1 MHGTLEQ
8 QSSALSQMDVM
19 IPLRNTAISKNNYD
33 LHSYNNLPFKYELK
47 VKFQKAI
54 IWELGG
60 YRIIGHFCP
69 CVVNQEYRRPY
80 IHMFCR
86 TENLN
91 FIS

>member
-47 VKFQKAI
+47 VKFQK
-54 IWELGG
+54 
-60 YRIIGHFCP
+60 
-69 CVVNQEYRRPY
+69 Q
-80 IHMFCR
+80 
-86 TENLN
+86 
-91 FIS
+91 